1 MESGSGELQQLPRK
15 AKQNPSSSIKPFAE
29 LRNIWIWTRL
39 HSRGK
44 ILVDFCLGW
53 ALLSVSSLQCSVACT
68 PEVQHLGRG
77 FHRWRLEL
85 KPWPRSKGKHDSGGL
100 DSIPRGASS
109 TSSAHAQGGTHSPNT
124 PRCLRIWRSGLGRVS
139 NCSPRRW
146 SNRSGWSNISRA
158 VWEAG
163 IVPDDTLPGSRQACK
178 PLLFTSITRMGRI
191 SP

>member
-1 MESGSGELQQLPRK
+1 MSCSHGTLIFTSAPWWNQGVESC
-15 AKQNPSSSIKPFAE
+15 SSYQEKLNKTQA
-29 LRNIWIWTRL
+29 
-39 HSRGK
+39 
-44 ILVDFCLGW
+44 
-53 ALLSVSSLQCSVACT
+53 AASSLLQSSGTSEFGLGCTQEGRFLLIFVLAEPFSASPVCSAACT

-139 NCSPRRW
+139 DCSLRL
-146 SNRSGWSNISRA
+146 
-158 VWEAG
+158 
-163 IVPDDTLPGSRQACK
+163 LPAALEQQ
-178 PLLFTSITRMGRI
+178 IRME
-191 SP
+191 